1 MAKKYTKI
9 LKIPEQDIGMT
20 VYADSKEEAEELF
33 AKELGTRSIQ
43 FNKEEE

>member
-9 LKIPEQDIGMT
+9 LKIPEQDIDMT

-33 AKELGTRSIQ
+33 AKELETRSIQ
-43 FNKEEE
+43 FKKEEE